1 MGIESENLLKREK
14 SFVLCYHSDKGSSM
28 LHTAFPFAPSVH
40 ALYVALWKR
49 WPVRLLTTEM
59 PCSCSRWFMQSTL
72 HSLFSPACSD
82 RLAKRRSIVN
92 ARMRGNETRLI
103 GVCEHVGMNLRHRQ
117 RNNAGASQITA
128 MIVSSKSRAALL
140 YLCTNSIWSY
150 YIFESHF
157 FSSVT
162 ISCCVFVICPCSS
175 FWIHFRFMKAGFH
188 FSFAQEILPTIF
200 WFGVMIFDVV
210 QHKAGVIV
218 SFHIHSLHLG
228 RIQALSVCV
237 CVSFPAYA
245 SNIDLECTKRGNG
258 KDHY

>member
-40 ALYVALWKR
+40 ALFVALWKR
-49 WPVRLLTTEM
+49 WLVRLLTTEM

-150 YIFESHF
+150 YIFVSHF
-157 FSSVT
+157 F
-162 ISCCVFVICPCSS
+162 FICYY
-175 FWIHFRFMKAGFH
+175 F
-188 FSFAQEILPTIF
+188 L
-200 WFGVMIFDVV
+200 
-210 QHKAGVIV
+210 
-218 SFHIHSLHLG
+218 L
-228 RIQALSVCV
+228 RICRLSV
-237 CVSFPAYA
+237 
-245 SNIDLECTKRGNG
+245 
-258 KDHY
+258 

>member
-40 ALYVALWKR
+40 ALFVALWKR

-59 PCSCSRWFMQSTL
+59 PCCCSRWFMQSTL

-117 RNNAGASQITA
+117 WNNAGASQIQPWLFPLKVVLPFFISVPTPSEV
-128 MIVSSKSRAALL
+128 I
-140 YLCTNSIWSY
+140 T
-150 YIFESHF
+150 
-157 FSSVT
+157 FSSRIFFHLLLFLAAYLSSVRVALFEFIFVLWKQDS
-162 ISCCVFVICPCSS
+162 ISRL
-175 FWIHFRFMKAGFH
+175 HKRYFR
-188 FSFAQEILPTIF
+188 QY
-200 WFGVMIFDVV
+200 FDS
-210 QHKAGVIV
+210 V
-218 SFHIHSLHLG
+218 SW
-228 RIQALSVCV
+228 
-237 CVSFPAYA
+237 VSMWC
-245 SNIDLECTKRGNG
+245 NTKLV
-258 KDHY
+258 